1 MSFSIVVSEFAQMD
15 IDDATKYYEVKR
27 QGLGRL
33 FLLSVKD
40 TFSLIAQNPLMYV
53 KIYKEIRRA
62 LTKKFPYAIFYRIDK
77 KAKEVTIYRIL
88 SSYRNPNLWKQS
100 IDDIK

>member
-1 MSFSIVVSEFAQMD
+1 MCYSIIVSEIAQIN
-15 IDDATKYYEVKR
+15 IDDTTEYYEVKR

-40 TFSLIAQNPLMYV
+40 TFSLIAKNPLMYV

-88 SSYRNPNLWKQS
+88 STYRNPNLWKQS
-100 IDDIK
+100 IDNTE